1 MISIVIPAYNAEATL
16 GRCLDTI
23 LAQTYPD
30 FEALVVDDGSADRTL
45 TIAEAYAAKDSRIKP
60 LHKEN
65 GGVSSARNLALSKA
79 KGEYIAFCDSDDEVK
94 PDWLKD
100 FASNSNGADIV
111 IQDIDYIYPDG
122 KTETCTL
129 KPDSLTFTCK
139 DVISALHEVG
149 AIGYPVTKL
158 FLKRIITE
166 NNLIFPENIH
176 FREDEIFFLQ
186 FMEHATKCAYVP
198 KSNYKYYLP
207 QNTKTYKSSFTDATD
222 EIFKSLN
229 KIYNGLIP
237 EEVLRVQAWC
247 VKGACIDRLL
257 AGERISSELLS
268 YYRQVYMGPLK
279 DVERPLLRW
288 IIINSPRLGKLSN
301 LLIRIIHKM
310 SK

>member
-1 MISIVIPAYNAEATL
+1 MISIIIPAYNAEATL

-23 LAQTYPD
+23 LAQIYPD

-45 TIAEAYAAKDSRIKP
+45 NIAKAYAARDTRIKP

-79 KGEYIAFCDSDDEVK
+79 MGEYIAFCDADDEVK

-100 FASNSNGADIV
+100 FADNAHGIDIV

-129 KPDSLTFTCK
+129 NPDSSTSTDR
-139 DVISALHEVG
+139 DVISALHKVG
-149 AIGYPVTKL
+149 AVGYPVTKL
-158 FLKRIITE
+158 FIKRIITE
-166 NNLIFPENIH
+166 NNLRFKENIH

-207 QNTKTYKSSFTDATD
+207 QNTKTYKSSFTDASD

-237 EEVLRVQAWC
+237 EEILHAQAWC

-257 AGERISSELLS
+257 AGERLSPELLS
-268 YYRQVYMGPLK
+268 YYRQIYMGPLK
-279 DVERPLLRW
+279 DDESPLLRW

-310 SK
+310 RK

>member
-1 MISIVIPAYNAEATL
+1 M

-30 FEALVVDDGSADRTL
+30 FEALVVDDGSSDRTL

-60 LHKEN
+60 LHKDN
-65 GGVSSARNLALSKA
+65 GGVSSARNLALFKA

-100 FASNSNGADIV
+100 YASNSNGADIV

-122 KTETCTL
+122 KTKTCTL
-129 KPDSLTFTCK
+129 KPDSITFTCK
-139 DVISALHEVG
+139 DLISALHEVG
-149 AIGYPVTKL
+149 AVGAPVTKL
-158 FLKRIITE
+158 FLKRILIE
-166 NNLIFPENIH
+166 NNLQFKEDIH
-176 FREDEIFFLQ
+176 FREDEIFFLRY
-186 FMEHATKCAYVP
+186 MEHATKCAYVP

-237 EEVLRVQAWC
+237 EEVLRAQAWC

-257 AGERISSELLS
+257 AGERLSPEIIS
-268 YYRQVYMGPLK
+268 YYRQVFVDTLPGT
-279 DVERPLLRW
+279 ENPLLSW
-288 IIINSPRLGKLSN
+288 IILHSNRLGSLSN
-301 LLIRIIHKM
+301 LLIKLIHKLT
-310 SK
+310 

>member
-16 GRCLDTI
+16 GRCLDSI

-30 FEALVVDDGSADRTL
+30 FEALVVDDGSSDRTL
-45 TIAEAYAAKDSRIKP
+45 TIAEAYAARDPRIKP

-65 GGVSSARNLALSKA
+65 GGVSSARNLALLKA

-100 FASNSNGADIV
+100 FADNAHGVDIV
-111 IQDIDYIYPDG
+111 IQDIDYIYPDE

-129 KPDSLTFTCK
+129 NSDSSTLTCR

-149 AIGYPVTKL
+149 AVGYPVTKL
-158 FLKRIITE
+158 FLKRILIE
-166 NNLIFPENIH
+166 NNLQFNEDIH

-186 FMEHATKCAYVP
+186 FMEHVKSIVYVP
-198 KSNYKYYLP
+198 KANYVYYLP
-207 QNTKTYKSSFTDATD
+207 PEKKAYKSSFTDATD

-237 EEVLRVQAWC
+237 EEVLRAQAWC

-257 AGERISSELLS
+257 AGERLSPELLS
-268 YYRQVYMGPLK
+268 YYRQIYKGPLK
-279 DVERPLLRW
+279 NEENPLLRW

-310 SK
+310 RQ